1 MAQPLSVKRRY
12 QMRVGISMAVYLV
25 SLFGA
30 NNLIE
35 DREVAG
41 PLAWALAL
49 LPGLAVAG
57 LFYAIGM
64 LIIEQKDEFQ
74 RMLLVRL
81 NLIAAGFALSIA
93 SVWGFLESFGL
104 VEHANAI
111 LIVILWA
118 VGQLLGALSNRIT
131 HGTWGACW

>member
-1 MAQPLSVKRRY
+1 MTALAVKRRY
-12 QMRVGISMAVYLV
+12 QRRVAAAVAVYLV

-30 NNLIE
+30 NYLIGE
-35 DREVAG
+35 RQVSGA
-41 PLAWALAL
+41 LAWGIAL

-64 LIIEQKDEFQ
+64 LIVEQKDEFQ

-81 NLIAAGFALSIA
+81 NLIAAGFAMSMASI
-93 SVWGFLESFGL
+93 WGFLESFAL
-104 VEHANAI
+104 VGHLNAY
-111 LIVILWA
+111 LIVVAWA
-118 VGQLLGALSNRIT
+118 LGQALGAASNRLT